1 MGRALLRRLI
11 ARLTGRG
18 AEIRTPG
25 VPAGLTFE
33 QVDRLCQEAFD
44 EPLRQAS
51 YSKLSSWKRTGAYR
65 LWLSNGARAPR
76 TLIFKDARFNLDDAP
91 ALDGLPVAP
100 GPPEYSICRNV
111 PGPLAR
117 YLPATY
123 LCHEVIPGRH
133 YRYVL
138 EDVAK
143 GRRFLE
149 SDDATLAQVR
159 LLPGLHRAMADW
171 SAMTPRA
178 EWLEYGPE
186 FSLGLQEYVMTH
198 LTRYAEKT
206 KDPVVRSFCEQF
218 PQLADLHGRPEFHK
232 ICPRRPIHGDYNPW
246 NLLVS
251 DDAQESPKILDW
263 EWAGL
268 GVPHMDLASLL
279 KVSPPELVEEALGL
293 YVSQETGVALRQHR
307 RLYHW
312 CKLERGML
320 DAAFLAVQEMDG
332 RWQVKLDLRRKVV
345 ASLKRA
351 LSAFDFF
358 A

>member
-1 MGRALLRRLI
+1 M
-11 ARLTGRG
+11 
-18 AEIRTPG
+18 
-25 VPAGLTFE
+25 PAGLTFE
-33 QVDRLCQEAFD
+33 QVGRLFEDAFG
-44 EPLRQAS
+44 EPLRKAS
-51 YSKLSSWKRTGAYR
+51 YAKLSSWKRTGAYR
-65 LWLSNGARAPR
+65 LWLSNGARVSR
-76 TLIFKDARFNLDDAP
+76 TLIFKDARFNLDDIP

-100 GPPEYSICRNV
+100 GPPEYSICRSL

-117 YLPATY
+117 YLPAAY
-123 LCHEVIPGRH
+123 LCQEVIPGRH

-138 EDVAK
+138 EDVAE
-143 GRRFLE
+143 GRRFSE
-149 SDDATLAQVR
+149 SGDATLAQVR

-171 SAMTPRA
+171 SEMTPGA
-178 EWLEYGPE
+178 EWLEYGLE
-186 FSLGLQEYVMTH
+186 FSLALQQYVTAN
-198 LTRYAEKT
+198 LTRYAEET
-206 KDPVVRSFCEQF
+206 NDASVRAFCEQM
-218 PQLADLHGRPEFHK
+218 PRVADLHASPEFHE

-251 DDAQESPKILDW
+251 DDRQEPPKILDW

-279 KVSPPELVEEALGL
+279 KVSPDGLVEEALAL
-293 YVSQETGVALRQHR
+293 YASQEPGVALQQHR
-307 RLYHW
+307 RLYYW

-332 RWQVKLDLRRKVV
+332 RWQVKLNLRRRVV

-351 LSAFDFF
+351 LSAFDFL